1 MLQQTTNRSFKGL
14 ITITLAGAMILLC
27 ACSKSEQPGSSN
39 SSASAPSKASSTG
52 GEFEGTIAVK
62 IQTENQREG
71 EMTYFLKGRRTRIET
86 RFGDSPE
93 GQAVVL
99 YDLEGQ
105 KITSLIPSRKMY
117 ITMDLKQTAEDL
129 KQAAREMKKPKA
141 DGEEKW
147 PKLTETGK
155 QETIAGHTC
164 EHWLM
169 GDDQNLDMCVAKG
182 LGYFGMGGG
191 SGGGL
196 GALKDLA
203 FSPKLLAEAS
213 AHPEWVKFL
222 EGGAFPLKITATE
235 NGKVTMNMEATKI
248 EIKSLDD
255 SLFTVPP
262 DYKELNM
269 GNFTGG
275 KQ

>member
-1 MLQQTTNRSFKGL
+1 MLQRITNRSFKRL
-14 ITITLAGAMILLC
+14 ITIPIVGALILLC
-27 ACSKSEQPGSSN
+27 NCSKSEQPASSN
-39 SSASAPSKASSTG
+39 SSSSASSKASAG

-62 IQTENQREG
+62 IETENQTEG

-86 RFGDSPE
+86 KFGDTPE

-99 YDLEGQ
+99 YDLDGQ
-105 KITSLIPSRKMY
+105 KIISLIPSRKMY

-129 KQAAREMKKPKA
+129 KEAAKEMKRRKG
-141 DGEEKW
+141 DEQEKW

-164 EHWLM
+164 QHWLM
-169 GDDQNLDMCVAKG
+169 GDKQEIDMCVAKG

-235 NGKVTMNMEATKI
+235 NGRVTMNMEATKI
-248 EIKSLDD
+248 EKKSLDD
-255 SLFTVPP
+255 SLFAVPA

-269 GNFTGG
+269 GNVTGG